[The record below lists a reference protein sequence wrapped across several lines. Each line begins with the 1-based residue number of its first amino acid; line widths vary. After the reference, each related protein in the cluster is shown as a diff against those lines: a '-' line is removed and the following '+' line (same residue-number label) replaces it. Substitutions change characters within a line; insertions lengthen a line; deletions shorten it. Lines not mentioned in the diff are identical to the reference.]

1 MAPAAVA
8 PAVAAIFAGVAG
20 YCAFVHLE
28 ENHRKSLHAR
38 VTLQGRA
45 EQGVLWW
52 ARNGVGPL
60 RPVSRWLMRFKPVEA
75 SLREAVR
82 FAVER
87 GVSTNEEA
95 LLSSLLA
102 GSCAVAG
109 LVALVT
115 GTPVFAIA
123 SIALV
128 VIFFGNR
135 MSASREA
142 RRMSLQEQTPE
153 ALRAL
158 GVCSK
163 SGLSLSQT
171 MEVLSGDLPRPIAGL
186 FEQAH
191 LRMKV
196 GAPVQEALAVFSEG
210 DSSSELSFVAVALDV
225 RHQTG
230 GSLSQVLESARESV
244 RDELDLRRS
253 LQVQTAQAQLS
264 ARIVTC
270 MPFVLVAVFSLVTQD
285 FLAPFFQSTQ
295 GVALLVL
302 ALAMQAAGVAAVR
315 RLLRREGGRPW
326 LEHS

>member
-1 MAPAAVA
+1 MAWSAVA
-8 PAVAAIFAGVAG
+8 PAMAALFAGVTG
-20 YCAFVHLE
+20 YCAFASIE
-28 ENHRKSLHAR
+28 EGRRKSLHAR
-38 VTLQGRA
+38 MALQGSA
-45 EQGVLWW
+45 GQGVFWW

-60 RPVSRWLMRFKPVEA
+60 RPLCRWLLRLRPVA
-75 SLREAVR
+75 DPLREAVR
-82 FAVER
+82 LAGER

-95 LLSSLLA
+95 LLSSFMA
-102 GSCAVAG
+102 GASAAA
-109 LVALVT
+109 LVTAFVT
-115 GTPVFAIA
+115 GTPVFAMA
-123 SIALV
+123 GIALV
-128 VIFFGNR
+128 VIFFCNR
-135 MSASREA
+135 MSASRGA
-142 RRMSLQEQTPE
+142 RRALLQEQTPE

-171 MEVLSGDLPRPIAGL
+171 MEVLSQDLPQPIAGL
-186 FEQAH
+186 FEQAC

-196 GAPVQEALAVFSEG
+196 GEPAQEALAVFSEG
-210 DSSSELSFVAVALDV
+210 ESSAELSFVAVALDV

-270 MPFVLVAVFSLVTQD
+270 MPFVLVAVFSLVTED
-285 FLAPFFQSTQ
+285 FLAPFFQSAH

-302 ALAMQAAGVAAVR
+302 ALAMQVAGVLAVR
-315 RLLRREGGRPW
+315 RLLRREGGR
-326 LEHS
+326 L